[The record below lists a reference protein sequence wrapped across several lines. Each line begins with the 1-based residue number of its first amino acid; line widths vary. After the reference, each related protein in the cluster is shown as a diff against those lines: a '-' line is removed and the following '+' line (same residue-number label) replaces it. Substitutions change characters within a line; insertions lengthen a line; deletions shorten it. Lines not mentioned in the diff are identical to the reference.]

1 MIGGK
6 ILKIYTIGFTKKSAQ
21 TFFETLS
28 ENNVETLI
36 DVRLNNKS
44 QLAGFTKGK
53 DLPYLL
59 KKINNISYRHMPNLA
74 PTKNLLKSYKENE
87 INWEI
92 YETEY
97 LSILNDRDILNEFEH
112 SILNNSCLLCSEPKP
127 DQCHRRLLAEY
138 FARNLENINIIHL

>member
-1 MIGGK
+1 MK
-6 ILKIYTIGFTKKSAQ
+6 LYTIGFTKKSAQ

-28 ENNVETLI
+28 ENKIKTLI

-59 KKINNISYRHMPNLA
+59 KEISEISYIHMPNLA
-74 PTKNLLKSYKENE
+74 PTNDLLKSYKKKEIKWEEYENE
-87 INWEI
+87 YIS
-92 YETEY
+92 
-97 LSILNDRDILNEFEH
+97 LLNDRDILNQFNH
-112 SILNNSCLLCSEPKP
+112 SILENACLLCSEPKP

-138 FARNLENINIIHL
+138 LEEKIGNIEIIHL